1 MVVID
6 ECQSEGLAVGGH
18 QAVTE
23 THGEKASPD
32 LENSSLRF
40 ELLGQYF

>member
-6 ECQSEGLAVGGH
+6 ERQSEGLAVVRH
-18 QAVTE
+18 QTVAE

-40 ELLGQYF
+40 ELSGQYF